1 MFRYTHAI
9 VRKPGKNFA
18 DGITD
23 SGLEKPV
30 FEKAL
35 KQHIAYCE
43 ALKYCGLELTILEA
57 DEKYPDGCFVE
68 DAAVVTEKV
77 AIITNPGAETRRGE
91 VEKIAET
98 LSKFKKTEF
107 ISLDGYVEGGDVMNV
122 GNNYYIGI
130 SNRTNEK
137 GGRQLSEIL
146 TNYGYST
153 SFIPVNTILHLKTGI
168 THIGQNNFIATGAF
182 ADSFKQF
189 NVIQTDQDEV
199 YTANSLRI
207 NDFLLIP
214 KGYPKTKNQVIKL
227 GYQIIEIEMSEFR
240 KMNGGLTCL
249 SLLF

>member
-91 VEKIAET
+91 VEKIAEI
-98 LSKFKKTEF
+98 LSQYKKTEF
-107 ISLDGYVEGGDVMNV
+107 ISLDGHVEGGDVMKV
-122 GNNYYIGI
+122 GNHYYIGI
-130 SNRTNEK
+130 SGRTNEK
-137 GGRQLSEIL
+137 GARQLSGIL
-146 TNYGYST
+146 TKHGYST
-153 SFIPVNTILHLKTGI
+153 SFIPVKTMLHLKTGI
-168 THIGQNNFIATGAF
+168 TYIGQNNFIAADAF
-182 ADSFKQF
+182 ADSFQQF
-189 NVIQTDQDEV
+189 HVIQTEQDEA
-199 YTANSLRI
+199 YAANCLFI
-207 NDFLLIP
+207 NDYLLIP
-214 KGYPKTKNQVIKL
+214 KGYPKIKNKVIAQ
-227 GYQIIEIEMSEFR
+227 GYQLIETEMSEFK